1 MRPIFLSMIFLSE
14 KFQMITRSLTVF
26 ACLLLSS
33 FAFGQANQRDVKVQD
48 DRKAFAEDANW
59 IYNDLA
65 KGFAEAKSSG
75 KPMLVVFR

>member
-1 MRPIFLSMIFLSE
+1 MTPRNLAALAI
-14 KFQMITRSLTVF
+14 
-26 ACLLLSS
+26 LLLPAAV
-33 FAFGQANQRDVKVQD
+33 AFGQANKRDVQVQD

-59 IYNDLA
+59 VYNDLA